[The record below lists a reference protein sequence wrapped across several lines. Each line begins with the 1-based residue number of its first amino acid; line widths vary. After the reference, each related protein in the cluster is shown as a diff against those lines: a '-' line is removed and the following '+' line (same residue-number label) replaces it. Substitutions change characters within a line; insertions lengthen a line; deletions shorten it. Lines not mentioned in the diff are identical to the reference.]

1 MESTRQQK
9 VSRLIQRE
17 LSQVFMREGSWLFDR
32 IMVSVTT
39 VRISP
44 DLSVAKIYLSI
55 FGTNDKKKV
64 IQNLDHH
71 KPRIR
76 YLLGQQLKNQLRIV
90 PELIF
95 YLDDSLDYA
104 EKMEEVF
111 KKIHEN
117 DRPSQ
122 EDQPS

>member
-17 LSQVFMREGSWLFDR
+17 LSQIFIREGSWLFGR

-44 DLSVAKIYLSI
+44 DLSVAKIYLSV
-55 FGTNDKKKV
+55 FGTNDKVKV

-71 KPRIR
+71 KSRIR
-76 YLLGQQLKNQLRIV
+76 YLLGQELKNQLRIV
-90 PELIF
+90 PELVF

-111 KKIHEN
+111 KKIHKN
-117 DRPSQ
+117 DNTSQ
-122 EDQPS
+122 QEQPS

>member
-9 VSRLIQRE
+9 VSRLIQKE
-17 LSQVFMREGSWLFDR
+17 LSQVFIQEGSWLYGR
-32 IMVSVTT
+32 IMVSITT

-55 FGTNDKKKV
+55 FGTTDKKKV
-64 IQNLDHH
+64 LQSLDHH

-76 YLLGQQLKNQLRIV
+76 FLLGQQLKNQLRIV

-95 YLDDSLDYA
+95 YLDDSVDYA
-104 EKMEEVF
+104 QKMEEVF
-111 KKIHEN
+111 KKIHVN
-117 DRPSQ
+117 DRPSD
-122 EDQPS
+122 EE

>member
-9 VSRLIQRE
+9 VARLIQKE
-17 LSQVFMREGSWLFDR
+17 LSQIFIREGSWLYGR
-32 IMVSVTT
+32 VLVSIT
-39 VRISP
+39 VVRVSP

-55 FGTNDKKKV
+55 YGTTNKNKV
-64 IQNLDHH
+64 LQTLEQH
-71 KPRIR
+71 KPKIR
-76 YLLGQQLKNQLRIV
+76 YWLGQQLKNQLRIV

-95 YLDDSLDYA
+95 YLDDSVDYA

-117 DRPSQ
+117 DRPSD
-122 EDQPS
+122 EESAS

>member
-9 VSRLIQRE
+9 VARLIQKE
-17 LSQVFMREGSWLFDR
+17 LSQVFIKEGSWLYGR
-32 IMVSVTT
+32 IMVSITT
-39 VRISP
+39 VRVSP

-55 FGTNDKKKV
+55 FGTTDKKKV
-64 IQNLDHH
+64 LQTLDQH
-71 KPRIR
+71 KPKIR
-76 YLLGQQLKNQLRIV
+76 YLLGQQLKNQLRII

-95 YLDDSLDYA
+95 YLDDSVDYA

-117 DRPSQ
+117 DRPSDK
-122 EDQPS
+122 E

>member
-9 VSRLIQRE
+9 VARLIQKE
-17 LSQVFMREGSWLFDR
+17 LSQVFIKEGSWLYGR
-32 IMVSVTT
+32 IMVSITT
-39 VRISP
+39 VRVSP

-55 FGTNDKKKV
+55 FGTSDKKKV
-64 IQNLDHH
+64 LQTLDQH
-71 KPRIR
+71 KPKIR
-76 YLLGQQLKNQLRIV
+76 YLLGQQLKNQLRII

-95 YLDDSLDYA
+95 YLDDSVDYA

-117 DRPSQ
+117 DRPSDK
-122 EDQPS
+122 E